1 MTYSTA
7 SSDGRRMPDTRI
19 AGVRGREV
27 LDSRG
32 RPTVEAD
39 VLLADGTLGRASV
52 PSGASTGTH
61 EAVELR
67 DAEPGRYRGYG
78 VRTAVANV
86 INIIGPGIAGLDAAN
101 QQILDAR

>member
-1 MTYSTA
+1 
-7 SSDGRRMPDTRI
+7 MPDTRVVR
-19 AGVRGREV
+19 VRGREI

-39 VLLADGTLGRASV
+39 VLLAEGTLGRASV

-67 DAEPGRYRGYG
+67 DADSARYRGFG
-78 VRTAVANV
+78 VRAAVANV
-86 INIIGPGIAGLDAAN
+86 MTVIGPGIAGLNAAD
-101 QQILDAR
+101 QLTLDARLLELD